1 MVIHRRPVTAVSHY
15 GFRRFLRL
23 RDRPRWNGMYKS
35 EYNELSRAQAHGPM
49 RGATGC
55 GRGVGGLLR
64 HGRAGT
70 SLSRTVPATAP
81 DVRCQSTEGEEG
93 QRSPAAMRPGRR
105 HAAAMPPL
113 MLVCMQIART
123 RNAHA
128 PFRARGRQRVHSYS
142 ECASA
147 RQGAGAHP
155 LASTP
160 SPVLPGGDVSGGTE
174 GGGSRPR
181 QPGVHTRRSA
191 REAADEHRLRALRAR
206 RRVLLPADR
215 DA

>member
-1 MVIHRRPVTAVSHY
+1 MSYQVYTMVIHRRPVTAVSHY

-23 RDRPRWNGMYKS
+23 RDRPRLNGMYRS
-35 EYNELSRAQAHGPM
+35 EYKLTFSRAHGPM
-49 RGATGC
+49 HGATGC

-113 MLVCMQIART
+113 MQVCMQIART

-142 ECASA
+142 ECAPRRRRSSP
-147 RQGAGAHP
+147 RKHP
-155 LASTP
+155 LPPCSR
-160 SPVLPGGDVSGGTE
+160 GGM
-174 GGGSRPR
+174 
-181 QPGVHTRRSA
+181 
-191 REAADEHRLRALRAR
+191 
-206 RRVLLPADR
+206 
-215 DA
+215 